1 MVAIFH
7 IFLVITYQNKECTM
21 LLKNDDYVNKIKCI
35 INLLFCF
42 YHRMKHCEY
51 MYLYGF
57 GSWLWCL
64 TPLST
69 MFQLYRGDKFYWW
82 KKLEYPKKTPDLSEV
97 TDKFL
102 SENVVSSTP
111 LHEWDSN
118 SQLSVVTGTDCIGS
132 SKSNYN
138 TITTTT
144 IPVDIYMIMQLC

>member
-1 MVAIFH
+1 MY
-7 IFLVITYQNKECTM
+7 L

>member
-1 MVAIFH
+1 MY
-7 IFLVITYQNKECTM
+7 L

-102 SENVVSSTP
+102 SQNVVSSTP